1 MVSANLRADA
11 SAITGN
17 LSPAAKEGDMVERR
31 LVREWDPASGSTRT
45 WHETIDSSG
54 NIRIV
59 RPETGGTKT
68 HYYFDEYGN
77 YGGAW

>member
-1 MVSANLRADA
+1 
-11 SAITGN
+11 
-17 LSPAAKEGDMVERR
+17 MVERR